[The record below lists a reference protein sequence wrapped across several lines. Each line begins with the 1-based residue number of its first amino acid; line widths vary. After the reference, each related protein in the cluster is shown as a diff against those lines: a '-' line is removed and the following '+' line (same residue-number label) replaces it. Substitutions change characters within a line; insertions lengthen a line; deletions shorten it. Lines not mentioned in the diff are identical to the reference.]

1 MKRIVSAICATALS
15 AAVGLMGVIPA
26 ANAAPVYVPKAP
38 TAQQQSDVTQVQDRR
53 IRRGWDRDRRGWDR
67 GRNWDRR
74 NWRDARRHYRGGPR
88 YGWYN
93 GHRGYR
99 DRRAGYRYHNG
110 WWFPGAA
117 FLGGA
122 IVGSAIANSNN
133 APRYS
138 GGNSHVSWCYD
149 RYRSYRASDNTFQ
162 PYNGPRRQ
170 CYSPYS

>member
-1 MKRIVSAICATALS
+1 MKRIMSAICATALS

-26 ANAAPVYVPKAP
+26 NSAPVYVPKAAP
-38 TAQQQSDVTQVQDRR
+38 ATAQQQSDVTQVQDRR
-53 IRRGWDRDRRGWDR
+53 IRRYNREARRDFRRG
-67 GRNWDRR
+67 DRR
-74 NWRDARRHYRGGPR
+74 NWRESRRGWRGDRR

-99 DRRAGYRYHNG
+99 YHRRGYRYHDG
-110 WWFPGAA
+110 WWYPGAA

-122 IVGSAIANSNN
+122 IIGGVIANSNN

-138 GGNSHVSWCYD
+138 GGGSSHVSWCYD